1 MIVWLASFPKSGN
14 TWVRAMIS
22 SLIYSD
28 NGVFNFEIIKKIQ
41 QFPNK
46 KHFEKFTDKYQ
57 NVQELKKF
65 WVAAQEQ
72 INLDKKIKFLK
83 THHINC
89 KIDEYPFTNK
99 NNTLATIYVVR
110 DPRSLVESFSNYYK
124 INKDAAIKSITSKEL
139 VSGAGFIK
147 NKQNNVFTIIGSWN
161 DHYNSWTKA
170 NANLLILRYEDLL
183 IDPLKELNK
192 IIVFLKKFLIFNY
205 NDFKTQNIISST
217 SFENLEKMEK
227 EIGFFEVADIENNQT
242 KIKFFNKGKQN
253 DWRKYLN
260 ENEIEYISS
269 KFNYEMKELGYI

>member
-28 NGVFNFEIIKKIQ
+28 NGVFNFEIIKQIQ

-192 IIVFLKKFLIFNY
+192 IIVFLKKFIVFNY
-205 NDFKTQNIISST
+205 NDFKIQNIISST

-227 EIGFFEVADIENNQT
+227 ETGFFEVADIENNQN

>member
-89 KIDEYPFTNK
+89 KINEYPFTNK

-139 VSGAGFIK
+139 ATGAGFIK

-192 IIVFLKKFLIFNY
+192 IIVFLKKFIIFNY

-227 EIGFFEVADIENNQT
+227 EIGFFEVADIENNQN

>member
-183 IDPLKELNK
+183 INPLKELNK
-192 IIVFLKKFLIFNY
+192 IIVFLKKFIVFNY
-205 NDFKTQNIISST
+205 NDFKIQNIISST

-227 EIGFFEVADIENNQT
+227 ETGFFEVADIENNQN

>member
-89 KIDEYPFTNK
+89 KINEYPFTNK

-192 IIVFLKKFLIFNY
+192 IIVFLKKFIIFNY
-205 NDFKTQNIISST
+205 NDLKTQNIISST

-227 EIGFFEVADIENNQT
+227 EIGFFEVADIENNQN

>member
-170 NANLLILRYEDLL
+170 NANLLILKYEDLL

-192 IIVFLKKFLIFNY
+192 IIVFLKKFIVFNY
-205 NDFKTQNIISST
+205 NDFKIQNIISST

-227 EIGFFEVADIENNQT
+227 ETGFFEVADIENNQN

>member
-192 IIVFLKKFLIFNY
+192 IIVFLKKFIIFNY

-227 EIGFFEVADIENNQT
+227 EIGFFEVADIENNQN

>member
-57 NVQELKKF
+57 NVHELKKF

-192 IIVFLKKFLIFNY
+192 IIVFLKKFIIFNY

-227 EIGFFEVADIENNQT
+227 EIGFFEVPDIENNQN
-242 KIKFFNKGKQN
+242 KIKFFNKGKKN

>member
-147 NKQNNVFTIIGSWN
+147 NKQNNVFTIIGSWS

-170 NANLLILRYEDLL
+170 NANLLILKYEDLL

-192 IIVFLKKFLIFNY
+192 IIVFLKKFIVFNY
-205 NDFKTQNIISST
+205 NDFKIQNIISST

-227 EIGFFEVADIENNQT
+227 EIGFFEVADIENNQN

>member
-57 NVQELKKF
+57 NVHELKKF

-192 IIVFLKKFLIFNY
+192 IIVFLKKFIVFNY
-205 NDFKTQNIISST
+205 NDFKIQNIISST

-227 EIGFFEVADIENNQT
+227 EIGFFEVADIENNQN

>member
-192 IIVFLKKFLIFNY
+192 IIVFLKKFIVFNY
-205 NDFKTQNIISST
+205 NDFKIQNIISST

-227 EIGFFEVADIENNQT
+227 EIGFFEVADIENNQN

>member
-147 NKQNNVFTIIGSWN
+147 NKQNNVFTIIGSWS

-192 IIVFLKKFLIFNY
+192 IIVFLKKFIIFNY

-227 EIGFFEVADIENNQT
+227 EIGFFEVADIENNQN

>member
-139 VSGAGFIK
+139 ATGAGFIK

-192 IIVFLKKFLIFNY
+192 IIVFLKKFIIFNY

-227 EIGFFEVADIENNQT
+227 EIGFFEVADIGNNKN

>member
-139 VSGAGFIK
+139 VTGAGFIK

-192 IIVFLKKFLIFNY
+192 IIVFLKKFIIFNY

-227 EIGFFEVADIENNQT
+227 EIGFFEVADIKNNQN

>member
-147 NKQNNVFTIIGSWN
+147 NKQNNVFTIIGSWS

-170 NANLLILRYEDLL
+170 NANLLILKYEDLL
-183 IDPLKELNK
+183 IDTLKELNK
-192 IIVFLKKFLIFNY
+192 IIVFLKKFIVFNY
-205 NDFKTQNIISST
+205 NDFKIQNIISST

-227 EIGFFEVADIENNQT
+227 EIGFFEVADIENNQN

>member
-147 NKQNNVFTIIGSWN
+147 NKQNNVFTIIGSWS

-170 NANLLILRYEDLL
+170 NANLLILKYEDLL

-192 IIVFLKKFLIFNY
+192 IIVFLKKFIVFNY
-205 NDFKTQNIISST
+205 NDFKIQNIISST

-227 EIGFFEVADIENNQT
+227 ETGFFEVADIENNQN

>member
-89 KIDEYPFTNK
+89 KINEYPFTNK

-139 VSGAGFIK
+139 ATGAGFIK

-192 IIVFLKKFLIFNY
+192 IIVFLKKFIIFNY
-205 NDFKTQNIISST
+205 NDLKTQNIISST

-227 EIGFFEVADIENNQT
+227 EIGFFEVADIENNQN

>member
-57 NVQELKKF
+57 NVHELKKF
-65 WVAAQEQ
+65 WIAAQER

-89 KIDEYPFTNK
+89 KIDEYAFTNK
-99 NNTLATIYVVR
+99 NNTLATIYVIR

-124 INKDAAIKSITSKEL
+124 INKDAAIKNITSKEL

-170 NANLLILRYEDLL
+170 NANLLILKYEDLL

-192 IIVFLKKFLIFNY
+192 IIVFLKKFIDFDY
-205 NDFKTQNIISST
+205 NDFKIQNIISST

-227 EIGFFEVADIENNQT
+227 EIGFFEVADIENNQN

>member
-89 KIDEYPFTNK
+89 KINEYPFTNK

-192 IIVFLKKFLIFNY
+192 IIVFLKKFIIFNY

-227 EIGFFEVADIENNQT
+227 EIGFFEVADIENNQN

>member
-89 KIDEYPFTNK
+89 KINEYPFTNK

-147 NKQNNVFTIIGSWN
+147 NKQNNVFTIIGSWS

-170 NANLLILRYEDLL
+170 NANLLILKYEDLL

-192 IIVFLKKFLIFNY
+192 IIVFLKKFIIFNY

-227 EIGFFEVADIENNQT
+227 EIGFFEVADIENNQN

>member
-89 KIDEYPFTNK
+89 KINEYPFTNK

-139 VSGAGFIK
+139 ATGAGFIK

-170 NANLLILRYEDLL
+170 NANLLILRYEDLP

-192 IIVFLKKFLIFNY
+192 IIVFLKKFIVFNY
-205 NDFKTQNIISST
+205 NDFKIQNIISST

-227 EIGFFEVADIENNQT
+227 ETGFFEVADIENNQN

>member
-147 NKQNNVFTIIGSWN
+147 NKQNNVFTIIGSWS

-170 NANLLILRYEDLL
+170 NANLLILKYEDLL

-192 IIVFLKKFLIFNY
+192 IIVFLKKFIIFNY

-227 EIGFFEVADIENNQT
+227 EIGFFEVADIENNQN

>member
-170 NANLLILRYEDLL
+170 NANLLILKYEDLL

-192 IIVFLKKFLIFNY
+192 IIVFLKKFIIFNY

-227 EIGFFEVADIENNQT
+227 ETGFFEVADIENNQN

>member
-1 MIVWLASFPKSGN
+1 MIVWLASFLKSGN

-99 NNTLATIYVVR
+99 NNTLATIYVVK

-139 VSGAGFIK
+139 ATGAGFIK
-147 NKQNNVFTIIGSWN
+147 NKQNNVFTIIGSWS

-170 NANLLILRYEDLL
+170 NANLLILRYEYLL
-183 IDPLKELNK
+183 IDHLKELNK
-192 IIVFLKKFLIFNY
+192 IIVFLKKFIIFNY
-205 NDFKTQNIISST
+205 NDFKIQNIISST

-227 EIGFFEVADIENNQT
+227 ETGFFEVADIENNQN